1 MEIEKEL
8 TIAQLAET
16 ADVTPRTIRY
26 YISQGLLPSPGGKG
40 QRRIYGYEH
49 YLRLRLIKRL
59 KEEHLPLAEIKLC
72 LDALSLAEMEGLL
85 SHTPEK
91 PQVEDSPRDY
101 AATFLEPTQ
110 GEPLLKHLIP
120 HPKEGILAS
129 PQEADLWRRVTL
141 APGIELHYR
150 PPLDPEQQ
158 ASINRLI
165 YQGVRLLGPREES
178 IEEEQEENRGRIEL

>member
-1 MEIEKEL
+1 METEKEL
-8 TIAQLAET
+8 TISQLAQV

-26 YISQGLLPSPGGKG
+26 YISEGLLPSPGGRG
-40 QRRIYGYEH
+40 QKRIYGYEH

-72 LDALSLAEMEGLL
+72 LDALSLAEMETLL
-85 SHTPEK
+85 SRSPK
-91 PQVEDSPRDY
+91 QPRVEDSPQDY
-101 AATFLEPTQ
+101 AATFLELPRQ
-110 GEPLLKHLIP
+110 KPLLRHLVP
-120 HPKEGILAS
+120 QPKERILAS

-158 ASINRLI
+158 AAINRLV
-165 YQGVRLLGPREES
+165 YQAICLLGPQEKGA
-178 IEEEQEENRGRIEL
+178 EEEKGEGEGRIEL